1 MSELASTTRR
11 DVLKGIGLAATAT
24 AAGPV
29 RANWLGDTK
38 DVAALVAGGFQKK
51 YSACFMC
58 GAGCGLMALE
68 KSGPDGKEVFLAPN
82 ADHPQR
88 GYCGRGASALWIWN
102 HPLRLKKPMKRVGE
116 RGEGRFAEIS
126 WDEALN
132 EIAAKLKAAVAAKG
146 ERSVV
151 FTSHD
156 LTAPMQMV
164 GWALGTPNIVNH
176 AATCNTPGVVAR
188 RWTYAAP
195 YDHQRRVDPDYE
207 NCRFLLLIGRTM
219 QASMGAA
226 HRVAQARAAGAKIA
240 FVDPRRPDSAFADS
254 QWLPILPGTDTAL
267 VLGMIREIVESRLAD
282 EKFLAAHTNA
292 PLLIRDDGTPLT
304 AADVTGDK
312 AAIGYAV
319 WDGKAGAVAFQGVK
333 RNERGVAVEYV
344 ATPSVEPALDHEGEV
359 ALANGER
366 VKVRT
371 AWRLVRARVAP
382 YSIDQT
388 AQLTG
393 LPAAQIRT
401 LARDFATQ
409 GGVADDGWY
418 WTRNG
423 NDTDAARAVLL
434 LNTVV
439 GNADRKGGLA
449 FSRGAGINLVS
460 LNSAAKRVT
469 MPLGQFELAETRRID
484 NHVYSEANG
493 TFQVVVDAVLTGKP
507 YPVSSLFVGG
517 TTLIQREANVPRLIE
532 ALKKL
537 DLVVV
542 QDLLPQDVCD
552 YADYVLPSNFFLERE
567 EIADVKWTL
576 AAALQ
581 RSDAV
586 LPMPKGVDGRDD
598 LWILLEVLR
607 RSFPERAQKL
617 GYGEAQAS
625 AAGFAAYKAQLDT
638 KMLDNCLKGWSP
650 REPEVASRVQRE
662 LGDKGYCVLGAKRY
676 DELPYTK
683 PFDTPSGK
691 IEVYALRAVLN
702 AALRQAKAD
711 PLPEYRPIT
720 AYKLPSAPDEFY
732 VLSGKS
738 MSNGSGTAAFSA
750 TGLGVGDRRIWMH
763 PNDGARLGLKD
774 GDAIVVEGL
783 DTGVSGRAAVRLTRM
798 VRPGVLF
805 TYAFSGG
812 YTSSA
817 LTKDARFAF
826 MREGI
831 NPNVLAPGK
840 AEAITGSL
848 ANNFSARVRKA

>member
-1 MSELASTTRR
+1 MNEVAGLTRR
-11 DVLKGIGLAATAT
+11 EVMKGVGLAATAT
-24 AAGPV
+24 ACGPV
-29 RANWLGDTK
+29 WANWLGDAK
-38 DVAALVAGGFQKK
+38 DVAALVAGGYQKK
-51 YSACFMC
+51 FSACFVC

-68 KSGPDGKEVFLAPN
+68 KSGPEGKEVFLAPN
-82 ADHPQR
+82 PDHPQR

-116 RGEGRFAEIS
+116 RGEGRFTEIS
-126 WDEALN
+126 WDEALD
-132 EIAAKLKAAVAAKG
+132 EIAAKLKAAVIAKG
-146 ERSVV
+146 ERSVA

-156 LTAPMQMV
+156 LTPLAQMV

-176 AATCNTPGVVAR
+176 SSACNTAGVVAR

-195 YDHQRRVDPDYE
+195 YDHHRRVDPDYE

-226 HRVAQARAAGAKIA
+226 HRVAQARAAGAKIV
-240 FVDPRRPDSAFADS
+240 FVDPRRPDGAYADS

-267 VLGMIREIVESRLAD
+267 VLGMVREIVESRLAD
-282 EKFLAAHTNA
+282 EKFMTLHTNA

-312 AAIGYAV
+312 AAIGFAV

-333 RNERGVAVEYV
+333 RNDRGVAVEYV
-344 ATPSVEPALDHEGEV
+344 ATPGAEPALDYEGEV
-359 ALANGER
+359 ALVSGER

-371 AWRLVRARVAP
+371 AWRLIRARVAP
-382 YSIDQT
+382 YTIDQT

-409 GGVADDGWY
+409 GGVADDLWY
-418 WTRNG
+418 VTRNG
-423 NDTDAARAVLL
+423 NDTDAVRAVLL
-434 LNTVV
+434 LNAVV

-460 LNSAAKRVT
+460 LNSATKRVST
-469 MPLGQFELAETRRID
+469 PVGQFDLAETRRID
-484 NHVYSEANG
+484 NHVYSETNG

-507 YPVSSLFVGG
+507 YPISSLFVVG
-517 TTLIQREANVPRLIE
+517 TTLIQREPNAQRVIE

-552 YADYVLPSNFFLERE
+552 YADYVLPSSFFLERE
-567 EIADVKWTL
+567 EIADVKWTM
-576 AAALQ
+576 AAALH
-581 RSDAV
+581 RSDAI

-598 LWILLEVLR
+598 LWILLEILR

-617 GYGEAQAS
+617 NYGEAQAT
-625 AAGFAAYKAQLDT
+625 AAGYATYKAQMDA
-638 KMLDNCLKGWSP
+638 KMLASCLAGWSP
-650 REPEVASRVQRE
+650 REPEVATRVQSE
-662 LGDKGYCVLGAKRY
+662 LRDKGYCVLGAKRY

-683 PFDTPSGK
+683 PFDTPTGK
-691 IEVYALRAVLN
+691 IEVYALRAVQN
-702 AALRQAKAD
+702 AAMRQAKVD
-711 PLPEYRPIT
+711 PLPQYRPVT

-732 VLSGKS
+732 VVTGKS
-738 MSNGSGTAAFSA
+738 MSNGSGAAAFSI
-750 TGLGVGDRRIWMH
+750 TGLAVGDRRVWMH
-763 PNDGARLGLKD
+763 PDDGTRMGLKD
-774 GDAIVVEGL
+774 DDRIVVEGL
-783 DTGVSGRAAVRLTRM
+783 DTGVTGRAAVRLTRM
-798 VRPGVLF
+798 VRKGVLF
-805 TYAFSGG
+805 TYSFSGG

-817 LTKDARFAF
+817 LTKDPRFAF

-831 NPNVLAPGK
+831 NPNALANGK
-840 AEAITGSL
+840 AEAVTGSL